1 MPVVWNSNKGDKEMN
16 MASGVL
22 VIVEQ
27 NDGKVSRIGWEAL
40 AAAQEIGAAF
50 KQKVGALVLG
60 KNAGLAAQSLAE
72 VTINNIWFAENVELA
87 DYTPDG
93 FATAGK
99 QVMDKVQPNSVFT
112 GHSYQARDYFPRL
125 ATICDGGLISDCV
138 GYRLEDNQ
146 IVFVRQ
152 VFQGKV
158 NADMSFAGS
167 TLQFVSFQAGA
178 FSADN
183 LQRGGSAT
191 VSDAGLDLAAA
202 KIRTKVI
209 EIFEGV
215 KGKVDLTKA
224 EIIVAVGRGI
234 KEKAR
239 LPIVEELAKAL
250 GAELGAS
257 RPVCDDGWLPIDRQI
272 GSSGQTVAPKL
283 YLALGISGAT
293 QHLVGMKGSR
303 VIVAINKDEHAPIF
317 DVADYGI
324 VGDLFEIVPALTAAV
339 KEARA

>member
-1 MPVVWNSNKGDKEMN
+1 

-40 AAAQEIGAAF
+40 AAAQEVGAALA
-50 KQKVGALVLG
+50 QEANALVLG
-60 KNAGLAAQSLAE
+60 RNARTAAQALAE
-72 VTINNIWFAENVELA
+72 AKAKQIWFAENAELGN
-87 DYTPDG
+87 YTPDG
-93 FATAGK
+93 FAAAGK
-99 QVMDKVQPNSVFT
+99 QLIDKIQPNYVFA
-112 GHSYQARDYFPRL
+112 GHSYQARDYLPQL
-125 ATICDGGLISDCV
+125 ATMCERGLLSDVV
-138 GYRLEDNQ
+138 GYRIDGDR

-152 VFQGKV
+152 AFQGKV
-158 NADMSFAGS
+158 NADMIFADAAPY
-167 TLQFVSFQAGA
+167 FVSFQAGA
-178 FSADN
+178 FSADK
-183 LQRGGSAT
+183 LQKGG
-191 VSDAGLDLAAA
+191 DAAIVDAQLDLAGT
-202 KIRTKVI
+202 KIRTSVL

-234 KEKAR
+234 KEKDR

-283 YLALGISGAT
+283 YVAVGISGAT

-324 VGDLFEIVPALTAAV
+324 VGDLFEVVPALTAAV
-339 KEARA
+339 KEAHG